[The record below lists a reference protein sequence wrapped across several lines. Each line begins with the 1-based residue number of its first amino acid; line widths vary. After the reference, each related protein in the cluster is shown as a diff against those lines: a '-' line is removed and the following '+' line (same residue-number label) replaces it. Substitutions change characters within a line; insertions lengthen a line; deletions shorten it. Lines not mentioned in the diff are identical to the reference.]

1 MSSKNSTETASFM
14 DEYKTVNVPTQFAD
28 MVEIDQFLATIN
40 EHAILTVTNSTG
52 HLIYVNDAF
61 CQISQWDRSELI
73 GQHYSLYSAGYHS
86 KSFYDEL
93 WATIKAGKV
102 WRGRVKNRAKDGS
115 YFWIDSIVK
124 PVLKPDGEISHIIS
138 IRSDITELVE
148 TQEALEVK
156 RQNESAVRRILAI
169 ALSGV
174 GIERML
180 NGALEVLSLVPW
192 LSGSR
197 QSAVFL
203 TTTEPG
209 EIALAAEHNLEADNA
224 SMGHQCLGECICSHV
239 LETRSLQLAACA
251 HQHDNADNADTV
263 RHIAVPLVGQADAF
277 GVLVFSLRGNGK
289 DIARNKTFFADMSK
303 ALSVG
308 IEQIRT
314 QDGLKA
320 EREQVTRKQQQL
332 EENSALM
339 EAGFDN
345 MVEGLVA
352 LTPDLTILAANKRFA
367 ELMEISP
374 ELTRQGKSF
383 DPVLEFLRREVAEHS
398 NGTAISVDG
407 MREIVRTGTGKPVKF
422 KFRSGKTIE
431 ARANPIPEVGAV
443 LTIADITEALVTEG
457 RIRQGH
463 KLEALGDLA
472 GGVAHEYN
480 NLLTSIQGFARMA
493 LKKLTDEDRVRESLQ
508 EIIEASGRATEITQQ
523 MLTFSKKQVAMPV
536 VANVGET
543 IADMEPVL
551 RVFVQSNLDIRFD
564 IRSEG
569 YASVDPALLNTCL
582 GNLVKNS
589 RQAMPDG
596 GTITI
601 VCDTAEFDET
611 FVTSHGDKLAPGRY
625 VSITVT
631 DTGRGMDPKVL
642 AHIFDPFFTTREVG
656 AGTGLGL
663 SMAFGMAKNQN
674 GAVDVESAPGNG
686 ATFTIYLPQVPA
698 PSDQTADGATT
709 EATDAT
715 VVTDATEAA
724 DGTTAADAEPP
735 APSPD
740 RPPPATGPNVVPTR
754 EDAENLMRFL

>member
-1 MSSKNSTETASFM
+1 M
-14 DEYKTVNVPTQFAD
+14 DDYKTVKVPTKFAD

-40 EHAILTVTNSTG
+40 EHAILTVTDPEG

-61 CQISQWDRSELI
+61 CQLTQWDRSELI
-73 GQHYSLYSAGYHS
+73 GQHYSLYSASYHTE
-86 KSFYDEL
+86 SFYDEL
-93 WATIKAGKV
+93 WATVKAGKV
-102 WRGRVKNRAKDGS
+102 WRGRVKNRAKDGR

-124 PVLKPDGEISHIIS
+124 PVLTPDGEISHLIS

-156 RQNESAVRRILAI
+156 RQNEGAIRRILAI
-169 ALSGV
+169 ALSDI

-197 QSAVFL
+197 RSSVFL

-209 EIALAAEHNLEADNA
+209 ELVLAAQQNLEADEA
-224 SMGHQCLGECICSHV
+224 SAGQQCLGECICDHV
-239 LETRSLQLAACA
+239 LETRALQLAACA
-251 HQHDNADNADTV
+251 NQHDPADDADTV

-277 GVLVFSLRGNGK
+277 GVLVFSIRGNGN

-303 ALSVG
+303 AVSVG
-308 IEQIRT
+308 IEQVRT
-314 QDGLKA
+314 QEGLKA
-320 EREQVTRKQQQL
+320 ERERVTRKQLQL
-332 EENSALM
+332 EEKSALM

-367 ELMEISP
+367 EIMEVSP

-383 DPVLEFLRREVAEHS
+383 DPVLEFMQREVTERSHGS
-398 NGTAISVDG
+398 VINVDG
-407 MREIVRTGTGKPVKF
+407 MRKIVRIGTGKPVRF
-422 KFRSGKTIE
+422 KFRSGRTIE

-443 LTIADITEALVTEG
+443 FTVADITEALRTEG
-457 RIRQGH
+457 RVRQNH

-493 LKKLTDEDRVRESLQ
+493 LRKLNDEDRVRESLQ

-523 MLTFSKKQVAMPV
+523 MLTFSKKQVLMPV
-536 VANVGET
+536 VVDVGET

-564 IRSEG
+564 IKSHG
-569 YASVDPALLNTCL
+569 YASVDPAFLNACL

-611 FVTSHGDKLAPGRY
+611 FVTSHGDKLEPGRY
-625 VSITVT
+625 VSIAVT
-631 DTGRGMDPKVL
+631 DTGRGMDPQVL
-642 AHIFDPFFTTREVG
+642 AHIFDPFFTTRDVG

-663 SMAFGMAKNQN
+663 SMVFGMAKNQN
-674 GAVDVESAPGNG
+674 GAVDVESAPGKG
-686 ATFTIYLPQVPA
+686 ATFTIYLPEMPVPA
-698 PSDQTADGATT
+698 DRES
-709 EATDAT
+709 EDAP
-715 VVTDATEAA
+715 
-724 DGTTAADAEPP
+724 ADASAEPQRQALDKP
-735 APSPD
+735 AQPID
-740 RPPPATGPNVVPTR
+740 LNRVPTE
-754 EDAENLMRFL
+754 EDAEHLMRFL